1 MRTALL
7 CCLSSFL
14 IVSCSPASRSEPAAI
29 ASSQPPAPLAQA
41 STGSSPTRGEP
52 PPAQIAA
59 ASPARVR
66 TYYDLATHV
75 ERGELRRGDAL
86 LIDFGDAGDAKYTYG
101 GWLTGSGRAATIE
114 GASAR
119 LVPEEI
125 VKLALPY
132 EHEGAAELTLRL
144 RGFYKGPLTVHMNDQ
159 VIADRPLNGERL
171 ETLTLA
177 LPAEVMKR
185 GENLLQLRVTRAGS
199 GAGVPKA
206 GLALDWL
213 SLAPA
218 GAAAPGAAPATQTTA
233 ARSTAKAQAKLTV
246 PAGHALGFA
255 IEIPEHAELQAIA
268 QSAAEGSV
276 WAIRDGVPPLQLAA
290 TRKLEP
296 GARVRVD
303 LGPIAGDLARIE
315 LRAGE
320 AELAFSEARIVTR
333 AEEPK
338 AQPPQARNAIIIL
351 IDTLRADKLSP
362 YRKETRVRTPGL
374 QTFLSGAAV
383 MQNAR
388 TQENWTKPS
397 VATLLSSLLPWQ
409 HNAVTGDA
417 VVPDAVELMPELLG
431 KRGFYTGAFIA
442 NGYVSDKFGFKQ
454 GWSSYRNYIREGR
467 RNTAQY
473 VAADVLD
480 WLDTR
485 PKDKPFFL
493 YMHTIDP
500 HVPYKPPSHFLSMYD
515 TEPYS
520 GPIDF
525 TGTSELLEKIK
536 IGSMR
541 VSTRDKVRLEALYDA
556 EISYHD
562 VHFAALMEGLKQRGL
577 YDDTMV
583 VITADH
589 GEEFWDHGSVGHGHS
604 VYDELLHIPLIVR
617 VPGLTEAQQR
627 VPDAVGLVDVMPTVL
642 DAMGQ
647 EIPGHLMGHSF
658 LPELR
663 GEAQSAPRTA
673 VSGFMRGWR
682 TVGIGRYKLIQ
693 RTLDHAWVYDVKS
706 DPHET
711 QDLAQARP
719 IARGYLRGLL
729 GLALAAQPEE
739 RDERVRKLREHTQ
752 EKTTIDKKTEAQ
764 LKALG
769 YVGSS
774 AK

>member
-1 MRTALL
+1 M
-7 CCLSSFL
+7 
-14 IVSCSPASRSEPAAI
+14 
-29 ASSQPPAPLAQA
+29 
-41 STGSSPTRGEP
+41 
-52 PPAQIAA
+52 
-59 ASPARVR
+59 
-66 TYYDLATHV
+66 ATHV
-75 ERGELRRGDAL
+75 ERAELRRGDAL
-86 LIDFGDAGDAKYTYG
+86 LVDFGTPADTKYTYG
-101 GWLTGSGRAATIE
+101 GWLTGSGRTATIE
-114 GASAR
+114 GASTR

-125 VKLALPY
+125 VKIALPY

-144 RGFYKGPLTVHMNDQ
+144 RGFYKGPLTVHMNQ
-159 VIADRPLNGERL
+159 QAIADRPLNGERL
-171 ETLTLA
+171 ETVTLA
-177 LPAEVMKR
+177 LPAAAMKR
-185 GENLLQLRVTRAGS
+185 GENLLQLRVARAGS

-206 GLALDWL
+206 GLAIDWL

-218 GAAAPGAAPATQTTA
+218 GATSAAAPPPAAQSGDKTRA
-233 ARSTAKAQAKLTV
+233 LVTV

-255 IEIPEHAELQAIA
+255 VEVPEHAELQAVA
-268 QSAAEGSV
+268 QGAAEGSV
-276 WAIRDGVPPLQLAA
+276 WAIRDGAPPLQLAA
-290 TRKLEP
+290 ARKLAAGE
-296 GARVRVD
+296 RVRVD
-303 LGPIAGDLARIE
+303 LGPIAGELARIE
-315 LRAGE
+315 LRAGQGD
-320 AELAFSEARIVTR
+320 LALGEARIARR

-338 AQPPQARNAIIIL
+338 AKGPAIRNAIIIL
-351 IDTLRADKLSP
+351 IDTLRADKLSA
-362 YRKETRVRTPGL
+362 YRKDTRVRTPGL
-374 QTFLSGAAV
+374 ETFLSGAAV

-417 VVPDAVELMPELLG
+417 KVPDAVELMPELLG

-454 GWSSYRNYIREGR
+454 GWHSYRNYIREGR

-473 VAADVLD
+473 VAADVLE
-480 WLDTR
+480 WLDAR

-500 HVPYKPPSHFLSMYD
+500 HVPYRPPQHFLSMYD
-515 TEPYS
+515 AEPYS

-525 TGTSELLEKIK
+525 TGTSELLEKVK
-536 IGSMR
+536 IGSLR
-541 VSTRDKVRLEALYDA
+541 VKERDKQRLEALYDG
-556 EISYHD
+556 EITYHD

-577 YDDTMV
+577 YDETMV

-604 VYDELLHIPLIVR
+604 VYDELLHVPLIVR

-627 VPDAVGLVDVMPTVL
+627 VPDAVGLVDVMPTML
-642 DAMGQ
+642 DALGQ
-647 EIPGHLMGHSF
+647 EIPDHLVGRSF

-663 GEAQSAPRTA
+663 GEAQPAPRAA

-682 TVGIGRYKLIQ
+682 TIGTGRYKLIQ
-693 RTLDHAWVYDVKS
+693 RTLDNAWLYDVKS
-706 DPHET
+706 DPNET
-711 QDLAQARP
+711 QDLAQAKP
-719 IARGYLRGLL
+719 ITRGYLRGLL
-729 GLALAAQPEE
+729 GLTLAAQPEE
-739 RDERVRKLREHTQ
+739 RDDRVRKLRQHTHQ
-752 EKTTIDKKTEAQ
+752 KTTIDKQTEEQ